1 MMDKLFRNYKK
12 LGAENNFNI
21 EFFKRNNLD

>member
-1 MMDKLFRNYKK
+1 MIYKLGRNYKK

-21 EFFKRNNLD
+21 EFFKK